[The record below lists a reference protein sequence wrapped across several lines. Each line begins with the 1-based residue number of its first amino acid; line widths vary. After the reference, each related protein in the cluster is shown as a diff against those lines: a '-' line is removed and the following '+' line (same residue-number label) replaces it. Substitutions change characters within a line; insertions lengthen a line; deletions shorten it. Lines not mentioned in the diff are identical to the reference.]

1 MNHRLRPDTIIIESI
16 NPGKLGNFFRN
27 RLGIIIFLSLSFDN
41 DVSMISA
48 ATPCSVLGVSLHGIL
63 DVISAYFLF
72 NQCAWSVDSPTS
84 MIMFGENALDWC
96 LFVCTAS
103 TPSTPKL
110 MSSSIATNIA
120 SDAISLSITWSN
132 LMLNRSPW
140 YKYISLN
147 ILPFCF
153 HLDYHGW

>member
-72 NQCAWSVDSPTS
+72 NQCA
-84 MIMFGENALDWC
+84 
-96 LFVCTAS
+96 
-103 TPSTPKL
+103 
-110 MSSSIATNIA
+110 
-120 SDAISLSITWSN
+120 
-132 LMLNRSPW
+132 
-140 YKYISLN
+140 
-147 ILPFCF
+147 
-153 HLDYHGW
+153 